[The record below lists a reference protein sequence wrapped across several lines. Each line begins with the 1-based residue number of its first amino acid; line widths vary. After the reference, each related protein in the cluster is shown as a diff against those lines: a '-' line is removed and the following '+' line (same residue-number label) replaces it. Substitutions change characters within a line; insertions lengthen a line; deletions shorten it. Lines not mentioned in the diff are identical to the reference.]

1 MEMKRLRVRFTCDSH
16 YKDWKSGD
24 VGYIDGYCCGGDGI
38 PCAAIIVK
46 DRVVMAPVDTFR
58 VVNEIKD

>member
-1 MEMKRLRVRFTCDSH
+1 M
-16 YKDWKSGD
+16 
-24 VGYIDGYCCGGDGI
+24 GYIDGYCCGGDGI

-58 VVNEIKD
+58 VVTEIKD

>member
-1 MEMKRLRVRFTCDSH
+1 MKRLRVRFICDSY

-38 PCAAIIVK
+38 PCAVVIVK

-58 VVNEIKD
+58 VVDEIKD